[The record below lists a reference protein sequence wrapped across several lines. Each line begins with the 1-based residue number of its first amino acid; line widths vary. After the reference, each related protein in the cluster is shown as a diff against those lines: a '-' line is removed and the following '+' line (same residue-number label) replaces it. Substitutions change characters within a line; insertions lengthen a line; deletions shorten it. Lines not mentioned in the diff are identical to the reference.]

1 MILLTLHACCLPTNT
16 FQTLTQR
23 LRKGVV
29 ALRSGGGGGCK
40 VNDFGAF
47 HRMGG
52 GHLHLGVR
60 GIDGFEMD
68 GNSLCSVWLAP
79 VLVGFAM

>member
-1 MILLTLHACCLPTNT
+1 MLHCEVEAAEDAKSMTLCVPP
-16 FQTLTQR
+16 
-23 LRKGVV
+23 
-29 ALRSGGGGGCK
+29 
-40 VNDFGAF
+40 D
-47 HRMGG
+47 G
-52 GHLHLGVR
+52 GHLHLGVS